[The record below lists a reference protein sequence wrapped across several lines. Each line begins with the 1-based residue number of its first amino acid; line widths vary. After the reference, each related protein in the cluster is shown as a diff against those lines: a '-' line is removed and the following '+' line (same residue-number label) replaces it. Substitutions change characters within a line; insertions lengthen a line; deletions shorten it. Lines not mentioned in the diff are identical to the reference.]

1 MLGRTRAT
9 AAIFLL
15 LFLAFHLFPP
25 SASAQGGIKVWPAR
39 VELTIGRDETVAQ
52 VVSVE
57 NQSDAAIRM
66 CVYVMDFR
74 IGKENDFVFLE
85 PGEESYSCS
94 RWLSIGETD
103 FELAPG
109 ENKAVAVTISVPQD
123 VEPGGHYAALL
134 FETVQPQPDQGFS
147 VTINSRIASLFYLT
161 IPGVTEADVVA
172 KAEIVS
178 LSFPGWAVGGPVKIA
193 VLVRNTGN
201 VHLDIATKAYLYG
214 LWGRKVGELDL
225 GQTVILPGSER
236 IVEGNWEKTPFLD
249 RVKANIMIGYFDEHG
264 ELVNQ
269 SKTKTLWVTPSGEM
283 VAAIVVPLA
292 LLPFLIWLLIRR
304 YRLRIERK

>member
-1 MLGRTRAT
+1 MLGRKRTIVAV
-9 AAIFLL
+9 FLL
-15 LFLAFHLFPP
+15 LFLHLYLPPP

-66 CVYVMDFR
+66 RVYVMDFR
-74 IGKENDFVFLE
+74 IGKESEFAFLE

-103 FELAPG
+103 FELASG

-147 VTINSRIASLFYLT
+147 VTISSRIASLFYLT

-214 LWGRKVGELDL
+214 LWGRKIGELDL

-269 SKTKTLWVTPSGEM
+269 SKTKTLWVTPSGEV